1 VDAFPLSMRD
11 SFPSSL
17 KRSSKVDWVRLRGL
31 MKTWASFVGSISLSG
46 PTSIFPVLRTCWM
59 PFSVRSS
66 SVLPV

>member
-46 PTSIFPVLRTCWM
+46 PTSIFPVLRT
-59 PFSVRSS
+59 
-66 SVLPV
+66 